1 MVSVWFLSMNLTF
14 CIEKRLITAVIWHSN
29 WKQGPQMLFI
39 IEKKREKNKH
49 TEQSVERNIAMSMC
63 QVVDT
68 DTGKC
73 EI

>member
-1 MVSVWFLSMNLTF
+1 
-14 CIEKRLITAVIWHSN
+14 
-29 WKQGPQMLFI
+29 MLFI

-49 TEQSVERNIAMSMC
+49 TEQSVERNITMSMC